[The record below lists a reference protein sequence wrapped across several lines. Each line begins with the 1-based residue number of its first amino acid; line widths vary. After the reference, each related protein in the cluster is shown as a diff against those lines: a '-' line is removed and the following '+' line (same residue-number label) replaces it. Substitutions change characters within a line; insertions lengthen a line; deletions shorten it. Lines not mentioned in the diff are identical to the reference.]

1 MGAPAPEDREE
12 CAPGKQLRLLDVELA
27 VWRVAPGASIPR
39 SILEPERPL
48 PFLSVT
54 RLPTELSIIAPSAL
68 APPTSGVERGW
79 RALVMV
85 GPLDFS
91 LIGVLKEALDPLAS
105 EGLSV
110 MALSTFETDCILV
123 RQDDLDR
130 AADALTRAGY
140 QFVD

>member
-1 MGAPAPEDREE
+1 M
-12 CAPGKQLRLLDVELA
+12 LDVELA
-27 VWRVAPGASIPR
+27 VWRVAPGAAIPR

-54 RLPTELSIIAPSAL
+54 RLPTEISIIAPSAL
-68 APPTSGVERGW
+68 APPTGAVERGW

-91 LIGVLKEALDPLAS
+91 LVGILKGALDPLAG
-105 EGLSV
+105 EGLSI
-110 MALSTFETDCILV
+110 MALSTYETDCILV

-130 AADALTRAGY
+130 AADALAGAGY
-140 QFVD
+140 QFVE